1 MPREGRD
8 DVTTTTDLH
17 HRFRPGVVLRQGQDE
32 RGWAATSADLDDRL
46 RRILVVKLAD
56 LGDLLTATPALRALR
71 ERFPSAEITALV
83 TPHSLPLLRGNDA
96 VDHLVGFPKA
106 LFDDPRGL
114 VHPARTPRAALA
126 VGRLGAHLR
135 DQRFDALVLLHHLT
149 TGWGRAKYRAL
160 ASVVG
165 APVCAGLDDGHGD
178 FLTYRATDQGFGERH
193 EVEYWLDVVGT
204 LGATSQDPSMEIC
217 LTEAER
223 QGGERHWKAAGLGRR
238 VVVLH
243 PGSGTFSLAK
253 RWPPDRFAAVGDALA
268 ADGMQVAVV
277 AGVGEEPLAEAVRS
291 GMQQPAQL
299 LSQVGSF
306 RELAAVMEHGALFVG
321 NDSGLMHLAATM
333 HVPTVGVFGLTNHRA
348 WGPFPPTHH
357 RVVRLDLP
365 CSPCLYSGF
374 ELGTPAGCPPR
385 TCLTELEPAMV
396 ISAARS
402 LLANDT
408 GAARGG

>member
-1 MPREGRD
+1 VLILTNHLVPTSDLRE
-8 DVTTTTDLH
+8 
-17 HRFRPGVVLRQGQDE
+17 
-32 RGWAATSADLDDRL
+32 RL

-71 ERFPSAEITALV
+71 QRFPTAEITALV
-83 TPHSLPLLRGNDA
+83 TPHCLPLLRGNDA
-96 VDHLVGFPKA
+96 VDHLVGFRKA

-114 VHPARTPRAALA
+114 VHPARAPRAALA

-135 DQRFDALVLLHHLT
+135 EQRFDALVLLHHLT

-160 ASVVG
+160 SSAVG
-165 APVCAGLDDGHGD
+165 APVRAGLDDGHGD
-178 FLTYRATDQGFGERH
+178 FLTYRATDHGFGERH

-204 LGATSQDPSMEIC
+204 LGATSQDPSMELH

-223 QGGERHWKAAGLGRR
+223 QRGERHWNAAGLGRH

-243 PGSGTFSLAK
+243 PGSGSFSLAK
-253 RWPPDRFAAVGDALA
+253 RWAPDRFAAVGDALA

-277 AGVGEEPLAEAVRS
+277 AGVGEESLAESVRS
-291 GMQQPAQL
+291 VMQFPVQL
-299 LSQVGSF
+299 LTDIGSS
-306 RELAAVMEHGALFVG
+306 RELAAVLEYAALFVG
-321 NDSGLMHLAATM
+321 NDSGVMHLAATM
-333 HVPTVGVFGLTNHRA
+333 RVPTVGVFGLTNHRA

-357 RVVRLDLP
+357 RVARLDLP

-374 ELGTPAGCPPR
+374 ELGIPAGCPPR
-385 TCLTELEPAMV
+385 TCLTELEPTQV

-402 LLANDT
+402 LLREGT
-408 GAARGG
+408 GAFRGR